1 VRPSGR
7 DGGSAFSGAA
17 NSEQTF
23 VSFRIPGAV
32 MVGFSV
38 GLVQLN
44 LKAPGRRQEGSIK
57 SIQDGIGLAKGV
69 WLLSAG
75 LTLPLDGNRT
85 PKSIQE

>member
-1 VRPSGR
+1 VL
-7 DGGSAFSGAA
+7 GAA
-17 NSEQTF
+17 VLAPF